1 MCLPKT
7 ERFRKM
13 IANDVDLSGTID
25 MHLHTAPDVRPR
37 KLDDFEAAR
46 QAAARGMR
54 AILLKSHVT
63 LTADRAVLAQQAV
76 PGVRVFGGLA
86 LNAPTG
92 GLNPAAVETALKMG
106 AAEIWMPTESAAA
119 EPHPRPAPGLTVLDD
134 HGLKPE
140 VLEIL
145 RLIAEHDA
153 VLGTGHLAPAETLE
167 LVPAARAAGVSKIL
181 ITHPE
186 HPPVEMPPLLQ
197 EELRDRY
204 RVIFE
209 RCLITTEL
217 GHGRLPFAALAAVIR
232 RMGCATTVIATD
244 FGQPE
249 NLYPVDGLAIFIA
262 HLNAEGFSAAD
273 VAAMSQA
280 NPARLLEL

>member
-1 MCLPKT
+1 
-7 ERFRKM
+7 M
-13 IANDVDLSGTID
+13 IASDIDLHSTID
-25 MHLHTAPDVRPR
+25 FHLHAAPDVRPR

-54 AILLKSHVT
+54 AIVLKSHVT
-63 LTADRAVLAQQAV
+63 LTADRAALAEKAV

-86 LNAPTG
+86 LNAPVG
-92 GLNPAAVETALKMG
+92 GFNPAAVETALRMG
-106 AAEIWMPTESAAA
+106 AAQIWMPTESAAA
-119 EPHPRPAPGLTVLDD
+119 EPHPKPAPGLTILD
-134 HGLKPE
+134 GAGVKPE

-145 RLIAEHDA
+145 RLIAEHNA
-153 VLGTGHLAPAETLE
+153 ILGTGHLSPAESAQ
-167 LVPAARAAGVSKIL
+167 LVPAAHAAGVRKIL

-186 HPPVEMPPLLQ
+186 HPPVEMPPLMQ

-204 RVIFE
+204 RVMFE
-209 RCLITTEL
+209 RCLISTEL

-232 RMGCATTVIATD
+232 RLGCASTIIATD

-249 NLYPVDGLAIFIA
+249 NPYPVDGLAQYIA
-262 HLNAEGFSAAD
+262 HLLAEGFSQAEIAM
-273 VAAMSQA
+273 MSQA

>member
-1 MCLPKT
+1 MLET
-7 ERFRKM
+7 E
-13 IANDVDLSGTID
+13 IDLTDAID
-25 MHLHTAPDVRPR
+25 FHLHTAPDVRPR

-46 QAAARGMR
+46 QAAVRGMR

-63 LTADRAVLAQQAV
+63 LTADRAALAEQAV

-86 LNAPTG
+86 LNAPAG
-92 GLNPAAVETALKMG
+92 GLNPAAVEMALRMG

-119 EPHPRPAPGLTVLDD
+119 EPHPKPAPGLTILGET
-134 HGLKPE
+134 GLQPV

-153 VLGTGHLAPAETLE
+153 ILGTGHLSPAEIVQ
-167 LVPAARAAGVSKIL
+167 LVPAARAAGVRKIV

-186 HPPVEMPPLLQ
+186 HSPVEMPPLMQ
-197 EELRDRY
+197 EELRDGY
-204 RVIFE
+204 GVYFE

-232 RMGCATTVIATD
+232 RLGCATTLIATD

-249 NLYPVDGLAIFIA
+249 NPYPVQGLALYIA
-262 HLNAEGFSAAD
+262 HLHAAGFSDAD
-273 VAAMSQA
+273 IIRMSRT

>member
-1 MCLPKT
+1 
-7 ERFRKM
+7 M
-13 IANDVDLSGTID
+13 IENEIDLTGTID
-25 MHLHTAPDVRPR
+25 FHLHTAPDVRPR

-46 QAAARGMR
+46 QAKARGMR

-63 LTADRAVLAQQAV
+63 LTADRAVLAEQAV

-86 LNAPTG
+86 LNAPAG
-92 GLNPAAVETALKMG
+92 GFNPAAVEMALTMG
-106 AAEIWMPTESAAA
+106 AAQIWMPTESAAA
-119 EPHPRPAPGLTVLDD
+119 EPRPKPAPGLTILGETGV
-134 HGLKPE
+134 KPE
-140 VLEIL
+140 VHEIL
-145 RLIAEHDA
+145 HLIAAHNA
-153 VLGTGHLAPAETLE
+153 ILGTAHLSPAEILQ
-167 LVPAARAAGVSKIL
+167 LVPAARAAGVRKIV

-204 RVIFE
+204 DVTFE
-209 RCLITTEL
+209 RCLITTVL

-232 RMGCATTVIATD
+232 RLGCASTIIATD

-249 NLYPVDGLAIFIA
+249 NPYPADGLAAYIA
-262 HLNAEGFSAAD
+262 HLKAEGFSAAEIA
-273 VAAMSQA
+273 VMSQA

>member
-1 MCLPKT
+1 MLET
-7 ERFRKM
+7 E
-13 IANDVDLSGTID
+13 IDLTGAID
-25 MHLHTAPDVRPR
+25 FHLHTAPDVRPR

-63 LTADRAVLAQQAV
+63 LTADRAALAEQAV

-86 LNAPTG
+86 LNAPAG
-92 GLNPAAVETALKMG
+92 GLNPAAVEMALRMG

-119 EPHPRPAPGLTVLDD
+119 EPHPKPAPGLTILGEAGV
-134 HGLKPE
+134 KPE

-153 VLGTGHLAPAETLE
+153 ILGTGHLSPAEIVH
-167 LVPAARAAGVSKIL
+167 LVPAARAAGVRKIV

-186 HPPVEMPPLLQ
+186 HSPVEMPPLMQ
-197 EELRDRY
+197 EELRDGY
-204 RVIFE
+204 GVYFE

-232 RMGCATTVIATD
+232 RLGCATTLIATD

-249 NLYPVDGLAIFIA
+249 NPYPVQGLALYIA
-262 HLNAEGFSAAD
+262 HLQAAGFSDAD
-273 VAAMSQA
+273 IIRMSRT